1 MAIADGANEAKE
13 LSLRPRTT
21 QRRSLPPSLQRPPPP
36 RDRGATTKART
47 RGPLRARSG
56 SAGRYATISSTTDGV
71 SGGDMDYA
79 WMEPKH
85 DPIATDTNLAEIDF
99 EDFRNEDLAYAFS
112 CVSNANLKN
121 LIPTQHFK
129 DKSPLVV
136 WATLYL

>member
-13 LSLRPRTT
+13 LSRPRT
-21 QRRSLPPSLQRPPPP
+21 QRRSLPPSLQRPSP
-36 RDRGATTKART
+36 RDRGTATKATT
-47 RGPLRARSG
+47 RGPRARSG

-71 SGGDMDYA
+71 SGSDMDYA

-112 CVSNANLKN
+112 CVS
-121 LIPTQHFK
+121 
-129 DKSPLVV
+129 
-136 WATLYL
+136 

>member
-21 QRRSLPPSLQRPPPP
+21 QRRSLPPSLQRPPLP
-36 RDRGATTKART
+36 RDRGAATKAAT

-56 SAGRYATISSTTDGV
+56 SAGRYATISSTTD
-71 SGGDMDYA
+71 GDMDYA

-112 CVSNANLKN
+112 CVSKAN
-121 LIPTQHFK
+121 
-129 DKSPLVV
+129 
-136 WATLYL
+136 

>member
-13 LSLRPRTT
+13 LSRPRA
-21 QRRSLPPSLQRPPPP
+21 QRRSLPPSLQRPPP
-36 RDRGATTKART
+36 RDRGAATKAT
-47 RGPLRARSG
+47 KRGPRARSG
-56 SAGRYATISSTTDGV
+56 SAGRYATISSTTDCV

-112 CVSNANLKN
+112 CVSKANLKN